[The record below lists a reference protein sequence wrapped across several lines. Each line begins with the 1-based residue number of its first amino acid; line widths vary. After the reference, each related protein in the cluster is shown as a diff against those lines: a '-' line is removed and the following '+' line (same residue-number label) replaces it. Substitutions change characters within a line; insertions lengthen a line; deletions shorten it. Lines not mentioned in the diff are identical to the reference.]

1 MGIFSGIHCKGV
13 LLSSMASFLTLA
25 QGGGTV
31 TIPGG
36 VQETFSCGTEGRGMV
51 GMGQWLGERI
61 LEASSSLDDAVFLVY
76 ISLL

>member
-1 MGIFSGIHCKGV
+1 MKQV
-13 LLSSMASFLTLA
+13 A
-25 QGGGTV
+25 QEGSKV
-31 TIPGG
+31 IVPEG
-36 VQETFSCGTEGRGMV
+36 VQETFRCGTEGRGMV

>member
-1 MGIFSGIHCKGV
+1 
-13 LLSSMASFLTLA
+13 
-25 QGGGTV
+25 
-31 TIPGG
+31 
-36 VQETFSCGTEGRGMV
+36 MV